1 MRQPVGTVDLM
12 PTLLAAAGIGV
23 PDGVQ
28 GRSLLPLTG
37 GGRDPGRPDSVFV
50 QISEDRV
57 GRAVRTSRWKYAVE
71 APGADA
77 WNEPAADRYTE
88 TELYDLAA
96 DPYELENLAG
106 FDSHRSVADG
116 LRDTLLAWLERIEDV
131 KPVIE
136 RAAPRPAGQRRAESF
151 PAEVPWEGV
160 RFGHRPG
167 R

>member
-1 MRQPVGTVDLM
+1 MTTLDLM
-12 PTLLAAAGIGV
+12 PTLLETAGIAV

-71 APGADA
+71 APDADA
-77 WNEPAADRYTE
+77 WNDADADSYTE

-96 DPYELENLAG
+96 DPYELDNLAG
-106 FDSHRSVADG
+106 LASHRAVADE
-116 LRDTLLAWLERIEDV
+116 LRGELLAWLERIEGV
-131 KPVIE
+131 KPAVE
-136 RAAPRPAGQRRAESF
+136 RAAARPSGQRRAESY
-151 PAEVPWEGV
+151 PAGTPWEGA
-160 RFGHRPG
+160 RFGHRPRG
-167 R
+167 